1 MGKLAITGGGGFLLF
16 YAEDRDALR
25 GAMRKEGLREV
36 RFAFD
41 HEGSKLLA
49 RD

>member
-1 MGKLAITGGGGFLLF
+1 MQ
-16 YAEDRDALR
+16 R
-25 GAMRKEGLREV
+25 EGLREV